1 MTPAPPALRY
11 LTRLTVQVGEP
22 IDLGILP
29 TGRRRIVPIVG
40 GTAAGPGLSGTVR
53 AAGADTQTLRAPDV
67 MDLDAHY
74 LVDTDE
80 GAVIEVRNRGVRV
93 ASPEDTAAVLR
104 GEPVPPDRVY
114 FRTTP
119 LLSSDHPDWTWLSR
133 RVFVATARRHPDV
146 VEIDVHEV
154 G

>member
-1 MTPAPPALRY
+1 MTPAPPPLRFV
-11 LTRLTVQVGEP
+11 TRLTVHVGEP
-22 IDLGILP
+22 IDLGVLP
-29 TGRRRIVPIVG
+29 TGRRRVVPIVG
-40 GTAAGPGLSGTVR
+40 GVAAGPGLSGTIR

-74 LVDTDE
+74 LVDTDD
-80 GAVIEVRNRGVRV
+80 GAVVEVRNRGVRV
-93 ASPEDTAAVLR
+93 ASPDDTAAVLR

-119 LLSSDHPDWTWLSR
+119 LLSSPHPDWAWLTR
-133 RVFVATARRHPDV
+133 RVFVASARRGPDV
-146 VEIDVHEV
+146 VEVDVHEV